1 MLRGPHPHQFSRDE
15 VLAVSEEAL
24 LVRLEVAGNA
34 LPDSVP
40 EGRSGASV
48 SSEAADLS

>member
-15 VLAVSEEAL
+15 VLAVSEEEL
-24 LVRLEVAGNA
+24 LVRLEVVGNA

-40 EGRSGASV
+40 EGRSGGSV
-48 SSEAADLS
+48 AADLS